1 MVPEINIHNVT
12 DVIVRQHKVDRE
24 NGDTWFV
31 SKDILVVDESGKG
44 VIKLTLFGDDFR
56 DVRFQSQAEFD
67 GLIDKDDDLLSKVLD
82 DNGNL
87 LVETA

>member
-31 SKDILVVDESGKG
+31 TKDILVVDESGKG

-56 DVRFQSQAEFD
+56 VVRFQSQAEFD